1 VTVVPPVPLDIKPGS
16 CPNPLNVADEGVT
29 PVAILGTND
38 FDVNQIDPA
47 TVRLEG
53 VAPIQSALQDV
64 SSPFAPLTGKSDCLD
79 CTKGKKDKMQDLVLK
94 FKTQEI
100 VEALGAVVPGECRVL
115 RLTAGLQGG
124 GMVIGEDVVRIQTS
138 TEKESDVQTVPDGV
152 SLYSYYP
159 NPFNPETQIQYDLQ
173 DPVHARLVIYDVLGH
188 EVKVLVDEVRPAG
201 LHEVLWDGKDRNG
214 LTVTSGVY
222 YCRLTA
228 GDVVQTLRL
237 LLVR

>member
-1 VTVVPPVPLDIKPGS
+1 
-16 CPNPLNVADEGVT
+16 
-29 PVAILGTND
+29 
-38 FDVNQIDPA
+38 
-47 TVRLEG
+47 
-53 VAPIQSALQDV
+53 
-64 SSPFAPLTGKSDCLD
+64 
-79 CTKGKKDKMQDLVLK
+79 MQDLVLK

-152 SLYSYYP
+152 SLYSNYP